1 MRWREKFCLVKIC
14 WNEVGD
20 NIPYTLCIPRLP
32 PFYNFFPPH
41 HHPHP
46 YPNLHPPRH
55 PVPILILLI
64 LLLVPFLWSFVAV
77 VLCSNINPACHVV
90 RRRANFQ
97 TSPLAF
103 EGEEVDA
110 AKLLKATGEKLEEM
124 LESHDFP
131 LLKLDNNQDGEDAL
145 KDTVDAIVDFITFFV

>member
-1 MRWREKFCLVKIC
+1 M
-14 WNEVGD
+14 
-20 NIPYTLCIPRLP
+20 
-32 PFYNFFPPH
+32 
-41 HHPHP
+41 
-46 YPNLHPPRH
+46 
-55 PVPILILLI
+55 
-64 LLLVPFLWSFVAV
+64 
-77 VLCSNINPACHVV
+77 